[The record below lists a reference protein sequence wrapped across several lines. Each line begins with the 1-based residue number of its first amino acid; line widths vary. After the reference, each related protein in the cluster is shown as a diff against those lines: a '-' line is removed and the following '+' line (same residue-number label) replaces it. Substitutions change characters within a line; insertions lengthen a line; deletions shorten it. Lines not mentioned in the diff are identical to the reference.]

1 METGYPASGARK
13 RITQN
18 GSGENT
24 QNHVAKNGLRSKS
37 LLDHRTALLE
47 ISDVYY
53 HPTDESTDADI
64 ERRLREISITP
75 LRMQAKIEVLGREI
89 PTIACSDDVAWFE
102 FGVICNAPRA
112 AQDYIQLAQRFN
124 TIAVS
129 NIPVLVEQD
138 DMARR
143 FIYLIDELYDRNVKL
158 IASAL
163 DVPQNLY
170 RGTML
175 EFAFNRTS
183 SRLIEM
189 RSHKYLSSSHRPFR
203 DGQETRE
210 R

>member
-1 METGYPASGARK
+1 MEVFNLDGG
-13 RITQN
+13 I
-18 GSGENT
+18 
-24 QNHVAKNGLRSKS
+24 
-37 LLDHRTALLE
+37 DHRTALLE
-47 ISDVYY
+47 VSDVYY
-53 HPTDESTDADI
+53 HPVDESTHTDI
-64 ERRLREISITP
+64 ERRLEEISITP
-75 LRMQAKIEVLGREI
+75 LERNTTITILGRDI
-89 PTIACSDDVAWFE
+89 PTIAHSEDVAWFE
-102 FGVICNAPRA
+102 FDVICNAPRA
-112 AQDYIQLAQRFN
+112 AQDYIQLAQRYN

-189 RSHKYLSSSHRPFR
+189 RSHKYLSSSHRPFK
-203 DGQETRE
+203 DEQVTD
-210 R
+210 